1 MKTRLKTFVKKHTR
15 GCTLLVTCI
24 MLVSFLALGVIASVR
39 EPVLSIPCLI
49 LVALSLYSLGRIKEV
64 CVPSLDDLQDAFN
77 GLRFDEVD
85 YDDQTN
91 ND

>member
-1 MKTRLKTFVKKHTR
+1 MKIRLKAFVKNHAK
-15 GCTLLVTCI
+15 GCTLFVTCI
-24 MLVSFLALGVIASVR
+24 MLVAFLILGVVASIR
-39 EPVLSIPCLI
+39 EPVVCIPCLL
-49 LVALSLYSLGRIKEV
+49 LVSLSLYALGRIKEV

-85 YDDQTN
+85 YDDQTS

>member
-1 MKTRLKTFVKKHTR
+1 MKKRLKTFVKNHAK

-24 MLVSFLALGVIASVR
+24 LLASFLALGVIASVR
-39 EPVLSIPCLI
+39 EPVVSIPCLI
-49 LVALSLYSLGRIKEV
+49 LVSLSLYALGRIKEV

-77 GLRFDEVD
+77 GFTFDEVD
-85 YDDQTN
+85 YDNQTN